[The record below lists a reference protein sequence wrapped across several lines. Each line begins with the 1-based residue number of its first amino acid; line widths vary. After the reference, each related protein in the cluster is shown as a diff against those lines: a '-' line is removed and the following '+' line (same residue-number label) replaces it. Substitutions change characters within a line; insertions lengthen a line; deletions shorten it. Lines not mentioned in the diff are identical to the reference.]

1 MLGTQ
6 YQAVTYTAGPAEFVV
21 LGTQNN
27 TTVTIVPACVSTSNT
42 AAGSTLTVSLNQGQ
56 TYQYLCNGD
65 ATGSQITSNKPV
77 GVIAGNGCTY
87 IGSSACDILSE
98 MMFPV
103 ASLYGTD
110 FYSAPFPG
118 NSQDLIRIVAATDN
132 TTITFDNGVS
142 PTTYHLNHG
151 QFQELRT
158 KLPSHYTSNNP
169 ITVVQF
175 YADSELAGTSG
186 VLGDPLEMQLV
197 PTNAFK
203 SSSRFYSPSGFS
215 QGNFAMIIAPASAV
229 SSVAINGAPVSG
241 FKPVPGG
248 AYQYAVVPV
257 VTAQSVVTANQP
269 IGVYAIGLTP
279 FGSYG
284 SPTTF

>member
-1 MLGTQ
+1 
-6 YQAVTYTAGPAEFVV
+6 
-21 LGTQNN
+21 
-27 TTVTIVPACVSTSNT
+27 
-42 AAGSTLTVSLNQGQ
+42 
-56 TYQYLCNGD
+56 
-65 ATGSQITSNKPV
+65 
-77 GVIAGNGCTY
+77 
-87 IGSSACDILSE
+87 